1 MSYGASAAL
10 QAAIYSRLTSTAAI
24 SALVG
29 DAIYDAVP
37 AGPLPGTYVTLGP
50 EDVRQ
55 RSDASGGGAW
65 HRFVISVVTEE
76 AGFHAAK
83 KLAAAIS
90 DALVDAPLS
99 LDRGRLAGLHFHR
112 ARAKRESG
120 GQWRR
125 IDLTFRARVEDTG
138 IV

>member
-10 QAAIYSRLTSTAAI
+10 QAAIYGCLVSQPTI

-29 DAIYDAVP
+29 SAIYDALP
-37 AGPLPGTYVTLGP
+37 AGPLPDTYVTLGP
-50 EDVRQ
+50 EDVRE
-55 RSDASGGGAW
+55 RSDASGSGAW
-65 HRFVISVVTEE
+65 HRVIISVVTEE

-83 KLAAAIS
+83 LLSAAIC
-90 DALVDAPLS
+90 DALVDADLA
-99 LDRGRLAGLHFHR
+99 LNRGHLTGLHFHR

-120 GQWRR
+120 GQTRR

-138 IV
+138 QV

>member
-10 QAAIYSRLTSTAAI
+10 QAAIYGRLI
-24 SALVG
+24 GHPVVSALAG
-29 DAIYDAVP
+29 SAIYDALP
-37 AGPLPGTYVTLGP
+37 AGPLPDTYVTLGP
-50 EDVRQ
+50 EDVRE

-65 HRFVISVVTEE
+65 HHVIISVVTEE

-83 KLAAAIS
+83 LLAAAIGDS
-90 DALVDAPLS
+90 LVDADLA
-99 LDRGRLAGLHFHR
+99 LDRGRLTGLHFHR

-120 GQWRR
+120 GQRRR

-138 IV
+138 QV